1 MSNPTSDNN
10 KRIAKNTLLL
20 YFQMLFFVVVYR
32 SLWGDVYSKDVEI
45 TENIMSDDQYNELL
59 KAYTKEALASMIKA
73 DIRTRFPEPYASMY
87 CQQFDN
93 FKTVADFFEFAA
105 KLMRR

>member
-1 MSNPTSDNN
+1 MTNQTSDND

-20 YFQMLFFVVVYR
+20 YLLFRNIRV
-32 SLWGDVYSKDVEI
+32 DEYSKDVEM
-45 TENIMSDDQYNELL
+45 TEDIMSEEQYNELL

-73 DIRTRFPEPYASMY
+73 DIRSRFPEPYASMY

-105 KLMRR
+105 KILRR

>member
-1 MSNPTSDNN
+1 M
-10 KRIAKNTLLL
+10 KE
-20 YFQMLFFVVVYR
+20 QQ
-32 SLWGDVYSKDVEI
+32 YS
-45 TENIMSDDQYNELL
+45 ELQ

-73 DIRTRFPEPYASMY
+73 DIRSRFPEPYANKY

>member
-1 MSNPTSDNN
+1 MTM
-10 KRIAKNTLLL
+10 T
-20 YFQMLFFVVVYR
+20 
-32 SLWGDVYSKDVEI
+32 
-45 TENIMSDDQYNELL
+45 DQLYNEFL

-73 DIRTRFPEPYASMY
+73 DIRSRFPEPYASMY

-93 FKTVADFFEFAA
+93 FKNAADFFEFAA